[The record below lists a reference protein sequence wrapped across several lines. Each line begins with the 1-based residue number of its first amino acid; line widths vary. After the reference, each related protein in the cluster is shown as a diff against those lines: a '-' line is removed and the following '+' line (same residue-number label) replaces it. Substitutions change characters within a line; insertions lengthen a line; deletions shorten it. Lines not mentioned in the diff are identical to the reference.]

1 MAQNHHSL
9 LRLRQ
14 LPVVVTFG
22 YLTTPFTLWRIRHY
36 PKSFLMTQHPD
47 THPDALPADH
57 MRHQRRPMPPTE
69 KWLILLLALG
79 SALMLFMSVLHLMT
93 GTDPATILKALVI
106 ACSAGLVA
114 YGVNRFAIEKGAP
127 LAAIGFHLAGV
138 MSIVAMLITGSG
150 LFTATYSGWV
160 LNDVGHRTLQDN
172 GTALGQYYGA
182 HHRLSLA
189 SGRVGPAIR
198 VIADDLN
205 NFAECEVQSSCL
217 SQRGAGGFGPVA
229 AELKK
234 LGGRAAAIAA
244 EFENGETLRRQTLET
259 INALTARYQTILGKT
274 DDNIWE
280 RRSRLQSVHA
290 EIEQATAALSEA
302 APVDLLRLY
311 AEELQQGVS
320 IPNRIGA
327 TRRVNTLLRQH
338 GESLSGILQSLE
350 GDIPEP
356 PVFPSRPGVSDTLA
370 YIGDFISI
378 AAIIFVVELIFP
390 LMLWVFI
397 YLKLYW
403 EIEKRQPRQA
413 VSATPTDE
421 WNGLMTP
428 ASQPL
433 ASANSSED
441 TPKPKRRSSRTTQ
454 SKGTSS

>member
-1 MAQNHHSL
+1 MMT
-9 LRLRQ
+9 RQ
-14 LPVVVTFG
+14 SIHEEQSDLYAEP
-22 YLTTPFTLWRIRHY
+22 I
-36 PKSFLMTQHPD
+36 S
-47 THPDALPADH
+47 
-57 MRHQRRPMPPTE
+57 HQRRPLPPTD
-69 KWLILLLALG
+69 KWIILLLALG

-106 ACSAGLVA
+106 ASSAGLVA

-138 MSIVAMLITGSG
+138 ISIVAMLITGSG

-217 SQRGAGGFGPVA
+217 SQRGSGGFGPVA
-229 AELKK
+229 VELKK
-234 LGGRAAAIAA
+234 LAGRAAAIAA
-244 EFENGETLRRQTLET
+244 EFENGEATRRQTLET
-259 INALTARYQTILGKT
+259 INTLTARYQTILGQT
-274 DDNIWE
+274 DDDIWQ

-311 AEELQQGVS
+311 AEELQQGVA
-320 IPNRIGA
+320 IPNRSA
-327 TRRVNTLLRQH
+327 AARRLNTILKQH
-338 GESLSGILQSLE
+338 GDSLAGILASLE
-350 GDIPEP
+350 TDIPEP

-403 EIEKRQPRQA
+403 DIEKRQPRQA
-413 VSATPTDE
+413 VTTAPADE
-421 WNGLMTP
+421 WNGLIAP
-428 ASQPL
+428 IPQSV
-433 ASANSSED
+433 ASANVSEEL
-441 TPKPKRRSSRTTQ
+441 PKPKRRTTRGTQ
-454 SKGTSS
+454 GKRTSS